1 MHILTT
7 YTHAL
12 VIKMLGCFDL
22 KVMAKK
28 LFANYLKRCIIV
40 DRMYDVERMAN
51 VRNRYNQ
58 VPYVYLTLNTNW

>member
-22 KVMAKK
+22 KVIAKK

-40 DRMYDVERMAN
+40 DCMYDVESGIDTIK
-51 VRNRYNQ
+51 YHT
-58 VPYVYLTLNTNW
+58 YTLP